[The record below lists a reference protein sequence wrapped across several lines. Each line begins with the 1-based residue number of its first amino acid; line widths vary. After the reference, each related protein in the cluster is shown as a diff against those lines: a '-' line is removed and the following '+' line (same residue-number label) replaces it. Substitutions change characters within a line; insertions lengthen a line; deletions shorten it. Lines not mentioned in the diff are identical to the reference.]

1 MSYDYSE
8 KKTVIV
14 LSTAIEIGVALNVVG
29 HLCVSLGAR
38 VGSEVMGREQL
49 TDASG
54 IAHRGIAKY
63 PIIIT
68 KVKPARLRQVIE
80 EARAHPNLLLGDYPE
95 EMLTTGHD
103 DELAAEIAAKSEA
116 ALNYLG
122 VALYGDANLITQLT
136 GKFTLYK

>member
-1 MSYDYSE
+1 MAYDYSE
-8 KKTVIV
+8 KKIVIV
-14 LSTAIEIGVALNVVG
+14 LSTSIEIGVALNVVG
-29 HLCVSLGAR
+29 HLCVSLGCR
-38 VGSEVMGREQL
+38 VGNEVMGREQL
-49 TDASG
+49 MDATG

-68 KVKPARLRQVIE
+68 KVKPGRLRQVVE
-80 EARAHPNLLLGDYPE
+80 EARSHPSLLIGDYPE

-103 DELAAEIAAKSEA
+103 DELAGAIAAKNEA

-122 VALYGDANLITQLT
+122 VALYGDAHLVTQLT